1 MDLATR
7 VLGASRKEAILL
19 QHDYIATEHILL
31 GLTRERQGPAASIL
45 RNCNVDV
52 DEVRERTHKVVRRGE
67 KAVASEELPY
77 TSRAKKALDYAVVE
91 AGYLDDSHVGTEHLL
106 IGLLREDGGIAAQV
120 LNSSGLTLEH
130 ARAELA
136 KLRGIGMA

>member
-1 MDLATR
+1 MDVATR
-7 VLGASRKEAILL
+7 VLGASRKEAILR

-106 IGLLREDGGIAAQV
+106 LREDGGIAAQV